1 MGLVCLNKV
10 DLSIYVVSTLKHLKY
25 GVPQGSV
32 LGPLL
37 FTLYIAP
44 IEDVILK
51 YDLDFMFYADD
62 SDLYVHWR
70 PMRRLAIA

>member
-62 SDLYVHWR
+62 SDLYVH
-70 PMRRLAIA
+70 